1 MERPQNRHLRPWKK
15 GDPNIPISP
24 GRPRKRE
31 LLHEI
36 GNYIIEHPDSLDDYF
51 GEPVLGKK
59 RLRQLYDAM
68 IDRNPALFCR
78 FMEAAIKAEVEPEHL
93 RRRALIRWRSPEEI
107 LAIEIARARARP
119 GECIDPHPD
128 LHIEI
133 ARALVQDEAGTSSID
148 KLPESRAKT
157 FLLRVRQRSQERE
170 QERQSHTTNAGIASR

>member
-1 MERPQNRHLRPWKK
+1 MKTERPQNKNLRPFKK
-15 GDPNIPISP
+15 GDPNIPKSP
-24 GRPRKRE
+24 GRPRSRWFW
-31 LLHEI
+31 HEI
-36 GNYIIEHPDSLDDYF
+36 ECYIMEHPDSLDDYF
-51 GEPVLGKK
+51 GQPVLGIK

-93 RRRALIRWRSPEEI
+93 RRRALIRWRSPEDI

-119 GECIDPHPD
+119 GECIDSHPD
-128 LHIEI
+128 LDKEI

-157 FLLRVRQRSQERE
+157 FLLRVRQRSQERK
-170 QERQSHTTNAGIASR
+170 QERQEK